1 MADRSLI
8 VLVAL
13 LLLATMAFI
22 VWAYVLQPIPVQ

>member
-1 MADRSLI
+1 MADRNLI

-13 LLLATMAFI
+13 LLLATMVFI